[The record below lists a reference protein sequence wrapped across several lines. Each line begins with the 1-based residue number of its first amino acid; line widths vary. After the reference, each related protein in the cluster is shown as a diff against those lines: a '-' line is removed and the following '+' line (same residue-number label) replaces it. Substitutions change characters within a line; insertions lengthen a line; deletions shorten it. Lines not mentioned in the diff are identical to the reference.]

1 VSRIGRKPIP
11 IPDGVEVAIEKTEV
25 VAKGPKGE
33 LRQAF
38 NPDLTVKIEDGQVIV
53 SRPTDNKVHR
63 SLHGLTRTLISN
75 IIEGVKNGFEKK
87 LQIEGVGYRG
97 EVKNNRLTLYVGYS
111 HPVVIVPPEGIK
123 LSVEGNII
131 TVWGIEKELV
141 GKVAAQI
148 RAVRPPEP
156 YKGKGI
162 RYVGEYVR
170 RKAGKAGAR

>member
-1 VSRIGRKPIP
+1 MSRIGRKPIP
-11 IPDGVEVAIEKTEV
+11 IPDGVEVAIEKSEV
-25 VAKGPKGE
+25 VAKGPHGE

-38 NPDLTVKIEDGQVIV
+38 HPDLTVKIEDGQVV
-53 SRPTDNKVHR
+53 VTRPTDNKVHR

-75 IIEGVKNGFEKK
+75 IIEGVKSGFEKK

>member
-1 VSRIGRKPIP
+1 MSRIGRKPIP

-25 VAKGPKGE
+25 VAKGPHGE

-38 NPDLTVKIEDGQVIV
+38 HPDLTVKIEDGQVV
-53 SRPTDNKVHR
+53 VTRPTDNKVHR

-75 IIEGVKNGFEKK
+75 IIQGVKNGFEKK

-111 HPVVIVPPEGIK
+111 HPVVIVPPEGVKI
-123 LSVEGNII
+123 SVEGNII

-162 RYVGEYVR
+162 RYVGEHVR

>member
-1 VSRIGRKPIP
+1 MSRIGRKPIP

-25 VAKGPKGE
+25 VAKGPHGE

-38 NPDLTVKIEDGQVIV
+38 HPDLTVKIEDGQVV
-53 SRPTDNKVHR
+53 VARPTDNKVHR

-87 LQIEGVGYRG
+87 LQIEGIGYRG

-111 HPVVIVPPEGIK
+111 HPVVIVPPEGVKI
-123 LSVEGNII
+123 SVEGNII

-162 RYVGEYVR
+162 RYVGEHVR

>member
-11 IPDGVEVAIEKTEV
+11 IPDGVEVAIEKSEV
-25 VAKGPKGE
+25 VAKGPHGE

-38 NPDLTVKIEDGQVIV
+38 HPDLTVKIEDGQVV
-53 SRPTDNKVHR
+53 VTRPTDNKVHR

-75 IIEGVKNGFEKK
+75 IIEGVKSGFEKK

>member
-1 VSRIGRKPIP
+1 MSRIGRKPIP

-25 VAKGPKGE
+25 VAKGPQGE

-38 NPDLTVKIEDGQVIV
+38 HPDLTVKIEDGQIV
-53 SRPTDNKVHR
+53 VTRPTDNKVHR

-111 HPVVIVPPEGIK
+111 HPVVIVPPEGVKI
-123 LSVEGNII
+123 SVEGNII

-162 RYVGEYVR
+162 RYVGEHVR

>member
-1 VSRIGRKPIP
+1 MSRIGRKPIP

-25 VAKGPKGE
+25 VAKGPHGE

-38 NPDLTVKIEDGQVIV
+38 HPDLTVKIEDGQVV
-53 SRPTDNKVHR
+53 VTRPTDNKVHR

-111 HPVVIVPPEGIK
+111 HPVVIVPPEGVKI
-123 LSVEGNII
+123 SVEGNII

-162 RYVGEYVR
+162 RYVGEHVR